1 MVNGHS
7 FILIRQI
14 AALVRLALAEA
25 CTVPVLLV
33 YHVYGFRNFQFYN
46 CVHTFMLCVVN

>member
-14 AALVRLALAEA
+14 AALVRRALAEL

-33 YHVYGFRNFQFYN
+33 FNNFDLL
-46 CVHTFMLCVVN
+46 TDMLRVRANMRVV